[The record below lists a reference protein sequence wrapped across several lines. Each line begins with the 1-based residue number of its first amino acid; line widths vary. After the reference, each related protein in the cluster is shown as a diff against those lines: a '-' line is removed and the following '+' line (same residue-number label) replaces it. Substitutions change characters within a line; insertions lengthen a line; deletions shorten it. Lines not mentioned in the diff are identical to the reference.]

1 MRLQTKSERAI
12 MGIYRQCS
20 TRFIL
25 ISLFLL
31 LAGCATTVGPRIAS
45 EEERRAELTLLA
57 LSEAWQKRQ
66 EQKIDELGARLM
78 KAARNESPLKF
89 RFVAKPEQTGG
100 KIHPDSVNAWTDGES
115 VWVTRGMIR
124 FLKNEDEVGIVLAH
138 EMSHAYRGHMAYLRA
153 KQILGLALGIPA
165 TVFGGQAGGQLVML
179 LLDAAT
185 KKFDRDQEREADL
198 YGLVWAYKAGFD
210 VDVAKDVFKRM
221 AIEMPES
228 VKQGFLSSHPGSAER
243 FLTME
248 QIAKTLKAGLDPLKA
263 FEGKEEQEADSKKS
277 GSSAV
282 KPIETSLM
290 VPPLEVVEGD
300 SPVEVPE
307 DIRKVFA
314 ERLNQ
319 LLPGR
324 ELFKRGLK
332 IKYRFVLYDP
342 GNRFLRWL
350 WGGIGGIGM
359 GLITVE
365 AMYLDGA
372 DQELATIKAEGMV
385 GDSFS
390 GTVSAAREISFVS
403 PGSIDVAIQRA
414 AEKIVEY
421 ARQNFKVYADR

>member
-1 MRLQTKSERAI
+1 
-12 MGIYRQCS
+12 
-20 TRFIL
+20 
-25 ISLFLL
+25 
-31 LAGCATTVGPRIAS
+31 
-45 EEERRAELTLLA
+45 
-57 LSEAWQKRQ
+57 
-66 EQKIDELGARLM
+66 
-78 KAARNESPLKF
+78 
-89 RFVAKPEQTGG
+89 
-100 KIHPDSVNAWTDGES
+100 
-115 VWVTRGMIR
+115 
-124 FLKNEDEVGIVLAH
+124 
-138 EMSHAYRGHMAYLRA
+138 
-153 KQILGLALGIPA
+153 
-165 TVFGGQAGGQLVML
+165 
-179 LLDAAT
+179 
-185 KKFDRDQEREADL
+185 
-198 YGLVWAYKAGFD
+198 
-210 VDVAKDVFKRM
+210 
-221 AIEMPES
+221 
-228 VKQGFLSSHPGSAER
+228 
-243 FLTME
+243 
-248 QIAKTLKAGLDPLKA
+248 
-263 FEGKEEQEADSKKS
+263 
-277 GSSAV
+277 
-282 KPIETSLM
+282 M
-290 VPPLEVVEGD
+290 VPPLDVVEGD

-332 IKYRFVLYDP
+332 IKYRFVQYDP

-421 ARQNFKVYADR
+421 ARQNFTVYADR